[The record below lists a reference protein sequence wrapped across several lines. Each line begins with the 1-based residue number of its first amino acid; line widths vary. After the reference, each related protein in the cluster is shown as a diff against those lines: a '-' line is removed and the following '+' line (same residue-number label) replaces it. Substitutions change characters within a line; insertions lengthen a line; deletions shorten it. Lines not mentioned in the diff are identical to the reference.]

1 MAANNVLRITDINFD
16 TIKSNL
22 KSFLSNQ
29 NQFTDYD
36 FDSSTMA
43 IILDLLAYNTYY
55 NAFYLHMV
63 GNEMFLDTAQLRE
76 SVVSRAKMLGYTPR
90 SARGATANLN
100 VIVTP
105 NDSPLNVTV
114 SANTKFTTS
123 IDGITYTF
131 VTPQSYSLTP
141 MDNGTFA
148 GNITISEG
156 NPVQFRYNV
165 STSNPSKYIIPN
177 NNADTDSVVVRVQ
190 ESSSNTTIN
199 TYLKASDLSAVNS
212 ISKIFFLQETND
224 SLYEVYFGDNV
235 FGKKP
240 RDGNIVIIDYRV
252 TNGSDVNG
260 ANTFSAPSTIAGY
273 STFTVT
279 TNSSA
284 QGGANQESITSIRY
298 NAPYKFQAQDRLVT
312 VNDYKNT
319 ILSENGD
326 LQSLSVWGGEENNP
340 PVYGKVFVCAKPR
353 SGAIIS
359 TQRKELI
366 KSQLRT
372 RNVLS
377 IDVEFVDATY
387 LYIVPTIKVRY
398 DPDLTSLSAA
408 ALNTKIQNA
417 LIQFEEDNLGIFQ
430 NKFYSSKLINKIVA
444 SDPSFISADVDIQL
458 QKRFVPV
465 TNAITKYSIN
475 FNNAIKRPNTTQH
488 SSHPGSHNLSSS
500 KFTYGNYTSAR
511 FDEDGEGQLRI
522 FKQESS
528 GTQTYVKNNIGTVD
542 YDTGLVTINNLLIS
556 AYNGSY
562 LSININPVEKN
573 IFGIRNQILLITDAS
588 IQTINDHNNQVTSS
602 VASVATQ
609 GVTTTNI
616 TENGVN
622 TVIV

>member
-22 KSFLSNQ
+22 KSYLSSQ
-29 NQFTDYD
+29 TQFTDYD
-36 FDSSTMA
+36 FDSSTIA
-43 IILDLLAYNTYY
+43 TILDILAYNTYY

-63 GNEMFLDTAQLRE
+63 GNEMFLDSAQLRN

-105 NDSPLNVTV
+105 NDNPLNVTV
-114 SANTKFTTS
+114 DANTKFTSS

-131 VTPQSYSLTP
+131 VTPESYLLSA
-141 MDNGTFA
+141 MDDGTFA

-165 STSNPSKYIIPN
+165 SSSNPVRYILPN
-177 NNADTDSVVVRVQ
+177 KNTDTTSIKVRVQ
-190 ESSSNTTIN
+190 ESSSNTSIN
-199 TYLKASDLSAVNS
+199 TFIKCNDISTVNS
-212 ISKIFFLQETND
+212 ISKIYFIQETDDN
-224 SLYEVYFGDNV
+224 LYEVYFGDNV

-240 RDGNIVIIDYRV
+240 TDGNIVIIDYRV

-260 ANTFSAPSTIAGY
+260 ANTFSSPSTIGGY

-284 QGGANQESITSIRY
+284 QGGANQESINSIKY

-312 VNDYKNT
+312 VNDYKNA

-326 LQSLSVWGGEENNP
+326 LQSISVWGGEENNP
-340 PVYGKVFVCAKPR
+340 PVYGKVFVSAKPR

-366 KSQLRT
+366 KSQLKQ
-372 RNVLS
+372 RNVLA
-377 IDVEFVDATY
+377 IDIEFVDATY
-387 LYIVPTIKVRY
+387 LYLVPTIKVRY
-398 DPDLTSLSAA
+398 DPDLTSLSAGG
-408 ALNTKIQNA
+408 LNTKIQNA
-417 LIQFEEDNLGIFQ
+417 LIQFEENNLGVFQ
-430 NKFYSSKLINKIVA
+430 NKFYMSKLINSIN
-444 SDPSFISADVDIQL
+444 SIDSSFVSTDVDIQL
-458 QKRFVPV
+458 QKRFIPIVG
-465 TNAITKYSIN
+465 TSTKYNIN
-475 FNNAIKRPNTTQH
+475 FNNAIKRPVTTQH

-500 KFTYGNYTSAR
+500 KFTYNNYTSSQ
-511 FDEDGEGQLRI
+511 FDEDGEGTLRI
-522 FKQESS
+522 FNKEAS
-528 GTQTYVKNNIGTVD
+528 GAQTYVKNNIGTVD
-542 YDTGLVTINNLLIS
+542 YDTGLITIDNLLIS

-573 IFGIRNQILLITDAS
+573 IFGVRNQIILITDS
-588 IQTINDHNNQVTSS
+588 VVQTINDQTNQITSS
-602 VASVATQ
+602 VASVSTQ

-616 TENGVN
+616 TENGIN